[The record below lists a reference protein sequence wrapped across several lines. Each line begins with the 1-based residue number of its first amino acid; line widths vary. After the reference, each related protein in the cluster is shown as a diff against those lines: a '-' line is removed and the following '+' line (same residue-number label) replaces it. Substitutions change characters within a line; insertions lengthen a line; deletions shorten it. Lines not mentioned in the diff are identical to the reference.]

1 MVCLLPLVIEFG
13 RSHWPRVMAAG
24 FVKYTSVSLV
34 SLVLVMSS
42 TGYVVGGRE
51 RGIDDRGEILDK
63 LNKEKIRMETCCIT
77 DVDVVVNS
85 LPNSR

>member
-1 MVCLLPLVIEFG
+1 MLISGE
-13 RSHWPRVMAAG
+13 
-24 FVKYTSVSLV
+24 K
-34 SLVLVMSS
+34 LVM
-42 TGYVVGGRE
+42 VVGGRE
-51 RGIDDRGEILDK
+51 REIDERGEILEK

>member
-1 MVCLLPLVIEFG
+1 MRGILRQG
-13 RSHWPRVMAAG
+13 RDNMLISGDKVVM
-24 FVKYTSVSLV
+24 
-34 SLVLVMSS
+34 
-42 TGYVVGGRE
+42 VVGGRE
-51 RGIDDRGEILDK
+51 RGIDDRGEILEK

>member
-1 MVCLLPLVIEFG
+1 MRQSKDIMLISGE
-13 RSHWPRVMAAG
+13 
-24 FVKYTSVSLV
+24 K
-34 SLVLVMSS
+34 LVM
-42 TGYVVGGRE
+42 VVGGRE
-51 RGIDDRGEILDK
+51 REIDERGEILEK